1 MNKSNFPIFLNN
13 QDNPIVYLDSAATS
27 QKPKILSKSL
37 NYFYEN
43 LNSNIGR
50 SSYKLS
56 ALAQECYEKSRSNI
70 ASFFNADPENITFT
84 LGATHSINVCSNI
97 LYEKLKTNS
106 KIVLSILEHH
116 ANILPWQ
123 KIAKEKNIELFYI
136 ENIEHLNHPD
146 LLNEDFWANV
156 SLVCLPHVTNTTG
169 QIVPIEKWIKICK
182 EKKIYTVIDGSQAVC
197 SLKINLNELAP
208 DFYVFSAHKLYG
220 PMGLGIIFI
229 NPQIIKNSQ
238 PLILGGGIIEDVE
251 KNSYFLIDDIRKFEA
266 GTPNIANVYSF
277 SEVLTWLKKQNWEK
291 ELLKTKKIFFY
302 MEKKLLDLN
311 FIVPFISYDDIYKT
325 HIFSFNIKN
334 IHAHDVGTF
343 LDEKNICVRV
353 GKHCAHPL
361 HDYLGISSSIRAS
374 LGIYNDKADIDIF
387 VEEIKN
393 CYNFFNSE
401 KR

>member
-1 MNKSNFPIFLNN
+1 MNKNNFPIFSNN
-13 QDNPIVYLDSAATS
+13 KDKPIIYLDSASTS

-37 NYFYEN
+37 SYFYGN

-56 ALAQECYEKSRSNI
+56 ALAQESYENARANI
-70 ASFFNADPENITFT
+70 ADFFNSDPEKITFT
-84 LGATHSINVCSNI
+84 LGATHSINVCSHI
-97 LYEKLKTNS
+97 LYDKLKTNS

-123 KIAKEKNIELFYI
+123 KIAKEKNIELFYV
-136 ENIEHLNHPD
+136 ENMEHLNNPD
-146 LLNEDFWANV
+146 LFDEDFWSNV

-169 QIVPIEKWIKICK
+169 QIIPIEKWIKICN
-182 EKKIYTVIDGSQAVC
+182 EKNIYTVIDGSQAAC
-197 SLKINLNELAP
+197 SLKINLNALAP

-220 PMGLGIIFI
+220 PMGLGVIFI
-229 NPQIIKNSQ
+229 NSQIIKDAQ

-251 KNSYFLIDDIRKFEA
+251 KNAYFLIDDIRKFEA
-266 GTPNIANVYSF
+266 GTPNIANVYAF
-277 SEVLTWLKKQNWEK
+277 SEVLTWLKKQRWEK
-291 ELLKTKKIFFY
+291 ELLKTKKLFVY
-302 MEKKLLDLN
+302 MEKKLLSLDY
-311 FIVPFISYDDIYKT
+311 IVPFLEYDDIYKT

-361 HDYLGISSSIRAS
+361 HSYLGISSSIRAS
-374 LGIYNDKADIDIF
+374 LGVYNDKNDIDIF

-393 CYNFFNSE
+393 CYNFFN
-401 KR
+401 